1 MRDIKALT
9 EYARKLAL
17 KTKEKIL
24 FKEGRKSVDHGAHGT
39 QKYIIKKGTN
49 KGKVAEHKSKTS

>member
-24 FKEGRKSVDHGAHGT
+24 FKDGRKEVEHGKNGT
-39 QKYIIKKGTN
+39 QKYVIF
-49 KGKVAEHKSKTS
+49 